1 MTASLF
7 PGAILP
13 EASCADAVPG
23 QFNRSGSG
31 LPGSRLFTAAT
42 AVSAQAPSR
51 RRVSRDGFSA
61 AELGTGA
68 PLAFAA
74 VLLLLALLAA
84 PEQPRH
90 QEAICQRHNGAE
102 ACRVW

>member
-1 MTASLF
+1 M
-7 PGAILP
+7 
-13 EASCADAVPG
+13 
-23 QFNRSGSG
+23 
-31 LPGSRLFTAAT
+31 
-42 AVSAQAPSR
+42 SAQAPSR

-61 AELGTGA
+61 AELGTRA
-68 PLAFAA
+68 PLALAA

-90 QEAICQRHNGAE
+90 QEAICQRHNGVA